1 MSAVPRPHRDAMQ
14 GEIVLLFENGD
25 PSGPSMPAMVSEA
38 GKGWATLVYSKPG
51 SITSL
56 CRKYVK
62 HIHDVFWDNATV
74 QQKQSNGAYEFHPVY
89 KCLFDKW
96 ISAAD
101 AREVARQ
108 NREAAKADM
117 SADDFNALNALDK
130 YGDNML
136 KICDETGLTLA
147 KLRKLPQFS
156 EALKALKQQNWEEK
170 NALEPVKAE

>member
-1 MSAVPRPHRDAMQ
+1 
-14 GEIVLLFENGD
+14 
-25 PSGPSMPAMVSEA
+25 
-38 GKGWATLVYSKPG
+38 
-51 SITSL
+51 
-56 CRKYVK
+56 
-62 HIHDVFWDNATV
+62 
-74 QQKQSNGAYEFHPVY
+74 
-89 KCLFDKW
+89 
-96 ISAAD
+96 
-101 AREVARQ
+101 
-108 NREAAKADM
+108 M